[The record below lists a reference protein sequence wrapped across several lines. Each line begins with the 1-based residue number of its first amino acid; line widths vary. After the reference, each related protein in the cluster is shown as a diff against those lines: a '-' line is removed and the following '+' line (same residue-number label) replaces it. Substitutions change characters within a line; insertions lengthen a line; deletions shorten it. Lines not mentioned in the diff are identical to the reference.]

1 MGDQEYRDELLAAS
15 YEAVKLEL
23 ENTETDLEQLK
34 QRAEKL
40 RAAVGALA
48 ELLPERA
55 REQTRGQVGA
65 VPRVPEM
72 YKCANCQRTL
82 EVARSDGHPFSDTP
96 DDQIHRVTEPNVLP
110 FGLLCSTCGHY
121 TLVDPR

>member
-1 MGDQEYRDELLAAS
+1 MGDREYRDELLDAS

-23 ENTETDLEQLK
+23 ENTEKDLEQLK

-55 REQTRGQVGA
+55 REQAQEQTRGQVDA
-65 VPRVPEM
+65 VPNFLRNKGSSDASNERDGSRH
-72 YKCANCQRTL
+72 QDSS
-82 EVARSDGHPFSDTP
+82 ARSSKP
-96 DDQIHRVTEPNVLP
+96 VTEAVRA
-110 FGLLCSTCGHY
+110 SA
-121 TLVDPR
+121 